1 MPILK
6 ETIPY
11 HYNST
16 GPPVSGKNI
25 YNDTAVSEGVSK
37 MQIQSQTSQHHQH
50 QQSHPPAAT
59 KEAKYKD
66 TFDFEIVE
74 QLISEDRMDSGTQ
87 QQQPQT
93 GSSHSIGI
101 GPPNQQSLQQGHQQ
115 SSVPG
120 MLTNNFCFSL
130 SWVIGK
136 SSSSEK

>member
-37 MQIQSQTSQHHQH
+37 MQIQSQTSQHH
-50 QQSHPPAAT
+50 QSHPPAAT

-101 GPPNQQSLQQGHQQ
+101 GPPNQQNMQQPGHQQ

-120 MLTNNFCFSL
+120 MLTNNFCFSV
-130 SWVIGK
+130 S
-136 SSSSEK
+136 